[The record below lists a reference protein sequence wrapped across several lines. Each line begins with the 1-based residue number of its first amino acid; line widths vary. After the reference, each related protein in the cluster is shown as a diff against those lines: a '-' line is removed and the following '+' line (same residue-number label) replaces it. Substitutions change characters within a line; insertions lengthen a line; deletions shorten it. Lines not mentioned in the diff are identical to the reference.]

1 MNRAIAARCHSQ
13 QAALF
18 RSLSNSVLPP
28 MSTIHTAAAAIRTP
42 ACSHSNGSN
51 HQSPRSAVVA
61 GVTMT
66 IPTTTTTARRNM
78 MMHSSGGIRFFSDA
92 KDSNSHEDPT
102 TEEPPSNNNNDSTTE
117 EQEVTNGTAEGVVS
131 DEQQKLKLMEVQ
143 IKDLK
148 NQLLRSLADQ
158 ENTRRIA
165 KRDVES
171 AKQFAIKSF
180 AKSLLETSDNLERA
194 LDAVPQ
200 DLLQPDSSTTPDLHG
215 VLVTLY
221 EGIRM
226 TEEGLN
232 KALQSNG
239 LERFG
244 TVGDIFDPNLHE
256 ALFEYPDPTK
266 EPGTLGQVMKPGF
279 LLNKRVLRPA
289 EVGVIKKEA

>member
-1 MNRAIAARCHSQ
+1 MNRIIAARYYSQ
-13 QAALF
+13 KAVLF
-18 RSLSNSVLPP
+18 RGRGNSVLTP
-28 MSTIHTAAAAIRTP
+28 MSTIHTGSAAIHSDGSGGM
-42 ACSHSNGSN
+42 SH
-51 HQSPRSAVVA
+51 HQSWRSPVVA
-61 GVTMT
+61 GAMFAT
-66 IPTTTTTARRNM
+66 PKTTARHNIL
-78 MMHSSGGIRFFSDA
+78 MHPFGGIRSFSDA
-92 KDSNSHEDPT
+92 KDSNNNTEDPT
-102 TEEPPSNNNNDSTTE
+102 TEPPSNNDTTTE
-117 EQEVTNGTAEGVVS
+117 EHEATNGGGGATEGVVP

-200 DLLQPDSSTTPDLHG
+200 DLLLPSSSTVDLHG

-232 KALQSNG
+232 KALESNG

-244 TVGDIFDPNLHE
+244 TVGDVFDPNLHE

>member
-1 MNRAIAARCHSQ
+1 MNRIIAARCHSQ

-18 RSLSNSVLPP
+18 RSRSNSVLPP
-28 MSTIHTAAAAIRTP
+28 MSAIHTAAAIRTP

-51 HQSPRSAVVA
+51 HQSPPAVVA

-78 MMHSSGGIRFFSDA
+78 MMHPFGGIRFFSDA
-92 KDSNSHEDPT
+92 KDSNSHEAPT
-102 TEEPPSNNNNDSTTE
+102 TEEPPSNNNTDSTTE
-117 EQEVTNGTAEGVVS
+117 EQEGTNGTAEGVVP